1 MAYKNE
7 YSFTK
12 HFSDACSEI
21 QFCQKYKVVHREF
34 SSKPKEQRM
43 DIELIYNS
51 SEYLRLEAKIFH
63 GDSRRRSTTAL
74 GVFGSL
80 LKGKALPTFDNADKF
95 DVVYGVLIPENEVSD
110 FKAVWSTIDVSDW
123 NKFGGSYKVKYILQM
138 DESGEIK
145 YFPWENYP

>member
-12 HFSDACSEI
+12 HFSDVCSEI
-21 QFCQKYKVVHREF
+21 EFCQKYKVVHREV

-43 DIELIYNS
+43 DVEVIYNS

-80 LKGKALPTFDNADKF
+80 LKGKGLPIFDNLEQL
-95 DVVYGVLIPENEVSD
+95 DVVYGVLLPESEVSG

-123 NKFGGSYKVKYILQM
+123 NKFGVSNNVKYILQM
-138 DESGEIK
+138 NESGAIK
-145 YFPWENYP
+145 HFCWENYP